1 MKLKEIAIAVFALVL
16 VGAVGYLWLSPSG
29 LKSVP
34 NVSVDGIDGH
44 MLNLAQYRGHP
55 LLVTFWATDCPGCV
69 QEMPHL
75 VKLYN
80 DLEPKGFRL
89 VAVAMS
95 FDVPKQVRI
104 MVQERHLPYTVAI
117 DSDGSAAKAFGNVQ
131 LTPTS
136 FLIDPQGRIVQQK
149 LGNLDFKQLRNRIQS
164 MLGHAGAGA

>member
-1 MKLKEIAIAVFALVL
+1 MKLKEIAIAVFALAL
-16 VGAVGYLWLSPSG
+16 VGAVGYLWFTPSG

-34 NVSVDGIDGH
+34 NVSVDGINGQK
-44 MLNLAQYRGHP
+44 LNLAQYRGHP

-80 DLEPKGFRL
+80 ELQPKGFRL

-95 FDVPKQVRI
+95 FDVLKQVKV
-104 MVQERHLPYTVAI
+104 MVQERGLPYTVAI

-149 LGNLDFKQLRNRIQS
+149 LGDLDFKQLRNRIQT
-164 MLGHAGAGA
+164 MLGQPEAGA